1 VGHLAAVDTNTSG
14 PRPARAD
21 VHARTAIYVIFG
33 LAGLAFANWVS
44 RVPAVRDALHLSP
57 GQVGLLLLSVSAGSL
72 IAMPLA
78 GMIVNRI
85 GPARTITA
93 SAVLACAGLV
103 TVGFGAGS
111 LRAVPVAALGMLMF
125 GIGNS
130 VWDVAMNIAGAD
142 VERRLNRSIM
152 PRFHAAFSLGTV
164 TGAGLG
170 ALASAQHM
178 PLNVHLSIIAV
189 VILAAVLIG
198 VRWVLPLRE
207 TTTAGHVEARHP
219 LAAWLEPRTL
229 LIGLFTLTLAL
240 TEGSAND
247 WLGLALAD
255 GYDANHTVSA
265 LGFGLFVTAM
275 TIGRVSGTWLL
286 DRFGRVRVLRV
297 TIGLAVLGLLLFTT
311 GTSLVIGMLGALVWG
326 LGASLGFPVGMSAA
340 ADDPARAAA
349 RVSVVSS
356 IAYTSFLAGP
366 PLLGLLGD
374 HLGTQHAL
382 FAVLGALVVGF
393 AVVGVIRPP
402 RTDAQPSGEPASPDV
417 NVPNA

>member
-1 VGHLAAVDTNTSG
+1 MGHLAAVDTNTSG

-340 ADDPARAAA
+340 ADDPAKAAA

>member
-1 VGHLAAVDTNTSG
+1 MGHLAAVDTNTSG